1 MTTKELLEDIKK
13 RGVELSEMCEK
24 YRDMH
29 KEGTA
34 EYAFRNG
41 QATTWANQ
49 VCWAE
54 DMLDVYFP
62 SDNVEARQNEAQ
74 PRS

>member
-13 RGVELSEMCEK
+13 RGAELAEMCEK

-29 KEGTA
+29 QEGTP
-34 EYAFRNG
+34 EYSFRDG

-49 VCWAE
+49 VVWAE
-54 DMLDVYFP
+54 DMLETFYP
-62 SDNVEARQNEAQ
+62 ENK
-74 PRS
+74 